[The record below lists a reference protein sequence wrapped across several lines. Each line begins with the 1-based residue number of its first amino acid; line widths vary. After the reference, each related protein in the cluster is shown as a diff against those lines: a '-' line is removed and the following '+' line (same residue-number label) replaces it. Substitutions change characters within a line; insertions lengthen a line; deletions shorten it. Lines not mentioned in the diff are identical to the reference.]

1 MRKMSLKLPAKKW
14 EPEKESMTM
23 KEKEYSSISNLCV
36 LVCDFGIRH
45 LALPLRYLSCCT
57 TLRFTS
63 SVPPLQSERLEII
76 MRSKIVPLPSEAPK
90 KTKWAFFF
98 YNCPESRCLN
108 CHLGT

>member
-63 SVPPLQSERLEII
+63 SVPPLQSESLEII

-98 YNCPESRCLN
+98 ITVLN
-108 CHLGT
+108 LGVQIVI